1 MRNIKGEI
9 TTQQIVLLIILL
21 VSFIII
27 LFLLFRLDIFKQ
39 SDSELCHNSIIGRG
53 NPISKEAVPLQ
64 CSRTYICITKD
75 GDCTGMTKPEMK
87 KVKTKEEVYGVL
99 AEQMANCWWMFGEGR
114 VDYVAD
120 STLVKNN
127 YCSLCSQILFDNS
140 LKDIEGI
147 EGEAIS
153 KDEFYNY
160 LSKTKKPGEDFTYS
174 YYLFGTND
182 ITKLKNQLSSQ
193 TDETVSFGTINIG
206 KQYFMV
212 TGITSEVNTVGW
224 IVRGAAI
231 GAVAA
236 VTVASGGFFVVA
248 TGVAVGATAGGVGAD
263 KISDLIAPEIGAI
276 TIEGKE
282 GVKNQFMVPTIQ
294 EASSDEFESLSC
306 DEILTST

>member
-1 MRNIKGEI
+1 MRRIKGEI

-27 LFLLFRLDIFKQ
+27 LFLLFRLDLFGQ

-53 NPISKEAVPLQ
+53 NPISKEVVPLQ
-64 CSRTYICITKD
+64 CSRAYICITKD
-75 GDCTGMTKPEMK
+75 GDCVGMTKPDVE
-87 KVKTKEEVYGVL
+87 KVKTKEEIYSVL

-120 STLVKNN
+120 STLIKNN
-127 YCSLCSQILFDNS
+127 YCSLCSQILFDDS
-140 LKDIEGI
+140 LKKIEGI
-147 EGEAIS
+147 EGETIS

-182 ITKLKNQLSSQ
+182 ITKLKSQLSSQ
-193 TDETVSFGTINIG
+193 AGTEVSFGKIDIG
-206 KQYFMV
+206 KQYFVV
-212 TGITSEVNTVGW
+212 TGITSNVNTVGW
-224 IVRGAAI
+224 IVRAAAG

-236 VTVASGGFFVVA
+236 VAVASGGFIAVAIGTVVG
-248 TGVAVGATAGGVGAD
+248 GVAGGVGGP
-263 KISDLIAPEIGAI
+263 KISDLFAPEIGAI

-294 EASSDEFESLSC
+294 EASSEEFELLNC